1 MARKNKPV
9 TIIVAAHKQYRM
21 PDDSMYLPVHV
32 GAEGKKAADGSD
44 LDLGY
49 VKDNTGD
56 NISEK
61 NPHYS
66 ELTGLYWAWKHINS
80 RYVGLVHY
88 RRYFAGRRVSGDPFG
103 RILLESEL
111 RPMLRRYRVFVP
123 RKRRYVIE
131 TLYSHYAHTHYGTQ
145 LDETRNIIREKYP
158 EYLETYDCV
167 VKRTSGYMFN
177 MMIMRRDLFREYC
190 SWLFDILFELEDRVD
205 TSGLNFF
212 QGRFYGRISEIIFNV
227 WLEQQLRTGRLRED
241 QIKELPFIYMEK
253 IDWFKKGTSF
263 LKAKFL
269 HQKYESSF

>member
-1 MARKNKPV
+1 
-9 TIIVAAHKQYRM
+9 
-21 PDDSMYLPVHV
+21 MYLPVHV

-56 NISEK
+56 NISDK

-66 ELTGLYWAWKHINS
+66 ELTGLYWAWKHISS

-88 RRYFAGRRVSGDPFG
+88 RRYFAGRRISADPFG

-111 RPMLRRYRVFVP
+111 RPMLRHYRVFVP

-158 EYLETYDCV
+158 EYLDDYLPWNP
-167 VKRTSGYMFN
+167 Y
-177 MMIMRRDLFREYC
+177 
-190 SWLFDILFELEDRVD
+190 
-205 TSGLNFF
+205 
-212 QGRFYGRISEIIFNV
+212 
-227 WLEQQLRTGRLRED
+227 
-241 QIKELPFIYMEK
+241 IKEIC
-253 IDWFKKGTSF
+253 T
-263 LKAKFL
+263 
-269 HQKYESSF
+269 